1 MPIRARAIAVVF
13 VTFMAHFASAQET
26 DGRDNGISA
35 NSCVLAQS
43 GARPPRVDPAIDN
56 LLELMKQRMLLM
68 HDVARAKW
76 NAKTPLTDP
85 DREKAMLRELAEKG
99 RALGLDPAFTSSFF
113 AAQVEA
119 SKLMQRDD
127 FRRWEAE
134 RRGPFTEALDLKRDL
149 RPRIDALNS
158 KLLTTLAKARPVL
171 RSADEPIIRRL
182 AVKALDGEGITPE
195 VRDSAVRPLTSAPS
209 KTAAK
214 KTASAPVKLN
224 PSEALASLLAFRLA
238 LLN

>member
-1 MPIRARAIAVVF
+1 MPINARAMAVVF
-13 VTFMAHFASAQET
+13 VTIVAHFASAQET

-35 NSCVLAQS
+35 NLCGLAQS
-43 GARPPRVDPAIDN
+43 GAQPPRVDPVIDS
-56 LLELMKQRMLLM
+56 LLKLVKQRLLLM

-76 NAKTPLTDP
+76 NAKTPLADP
-85 DREKAMLRELAEKG
+85 DREKAMLRELAERG
-99 RALGLDPAFTSSFF
+99 RALGLDPAFTSGFF
-113 AAQVEA
+113 AAQIEA

-134 RRGPFTEALDLKRDL
+134 KRGPFADAPDLKRDL

-171 RSADEPIIRRL
+171 RSAEPIVRRL
-182 AVKALDGEGITPE
+182 AVKVLEGEGITPE
-195 VRDSAVRPLTSAPS
+195 VRDSAVRPLTSPPS

-214 KTASAPVKLN
+214 KTASRRVNLN
-224 PSEALASLLAFRLA
+224 PSEALASLLAF
-238 LLN
+238 

>member
-1 MPIRARAIAVVF
+1 MVVVF
-13 VTFMAHFASAQET
+13 VTIVAHFVSVPET
-26 DGRDNGISA
+26 DGRDNCISA
-35 NSCVLAQS
+35 NTCVLAQA
-43 GARPPRVDPAIDN
+43 GAQPPRVDPAIDN

-68 HDVARAKW
+68 HDVARTKW
-76 NAKTPLTDP
+76 NAKTPLADP
-85 DREKAMLRELAEKG
+85 DREKAMLRELAAKG

-113 AAQVEA
+113 AAQIEA

-127 FRRWEAE
+127 FRRWKAE
-134 RRGPFTEALDLKRDL
+134 KRGPFTEALDLKRDL

-182 AVKALDGEGITPE
+182 AVKALEGEGITPE

-224 PSEALASLLAFRLA
+224 PSEALASLPAFWLA

>member
-35 NSCVLAQS
+35 NLCVLAQT
-43 GARPPRVDPAIDN
+43 GAQPPRVDPAIES
-56 LLELMKQRMLLM
+56 LLKLMKQRMLLM

-76 NAKTPLTDP
+76 NAKTPLADP

-214 KTASAPVKLN
+214 ETASAPVKLN

>member
-1 MPIRARAIAVVF
+1 MAVVF
-13 VTFMAHFASAQET
+13 VTIVAHFASARET

-35 NSCVLAQS
+35 NLCVLTQS
-43 GARPPRVDPAIDN
+43 GAQPPRVDPAIDS
-56 LLELMKQRMLLM
+56 LLKLMKQRMLLI

-76 NAKTPLTDP
+76 NAKTPLADP

-119 SKLMQRDD
+119 SELMQRDD

-182 AVKALDGEGITPE
+182 AVKALEGEGITPE

-224 PSEALASLLAFRLA
+224 PSEALASLPAFWLA

>member
-1 MPIRARAIAVVF
+1 MPMRARAMAVVF
-13 VTFMAHFASAQET
+13 VTIVGHFASARES

-43 GARPPRVDPAIDN
+43 GAQPPRVDPAIDN
-56 LLELMKQRMLLM
+56 LLKLMKQRMLLM

-76 NAKTPLTDP
+76 NAKTPLADP
-85 DREKAMLRELAEKG
+85 GREKAMLRELAEKG
-99 RALGLDPAFTSSFF
+99 RVLGLDPAFTSSFF
-113 AAQVEA
+113 AAQIEA

-134 RRGPFTEALDLKRDL
+134 RRGRFADAPDLKRDL

-171 RSADEPIIRRL
+171 RGSEPIVRRL
-182 AVKALDGEGITPE
+182 AVKALEGEGITPE

-214 KTASAPVKLN
+214 KTASRLVKLN
-224 PSEALASLLAFRLA
+224 PSEALASLLAF
-238 LLN
+238 

>member
-1 MPIRARAIAVVF
+1 
-13 VTFMAHFASAQET
+13 
-26 DGRDNGISA
+26 
-35 NSCVLAQS
+35 
-43 GARPPRVDPAIDN
+43 
-56 LLELMKQRMLLM
+56 
-68 HDVARAKW
+68 
-76 NAKTPLTDP
+76 
-85 DREKAMLRELAEKG
+85 MLRELAEKG

-182 AVKALDGEGITPE
+182 AVKALEGEGITPE
-195 VRDSAVRPLTSAPS
+195 VRDSAVRPLTSPPS

-214 KTASAPVKLN
+214 KTASRPVKLN
-224 PSEALASLLAFRLA
+224 PSEALASLLAF
-238 LLN
+238 